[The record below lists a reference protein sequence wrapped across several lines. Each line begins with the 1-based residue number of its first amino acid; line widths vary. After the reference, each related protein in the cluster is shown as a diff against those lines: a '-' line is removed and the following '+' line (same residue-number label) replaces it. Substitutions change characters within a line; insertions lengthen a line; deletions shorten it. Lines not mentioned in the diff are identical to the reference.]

1 MNRAQFMEQLEKLL
15 SDISEAERQ
24 EALDYYNSYFDD
36 AGEEQE
42 NEVIRELGSPGKI
55 AAIIKADLNES
66 NDGYAE
72 YTERGYEDTR
82 TREDAQMPET
92 RRQNREASGAE
103 EDASGSWRRF
113 GRDRAGQGSGRY
125 ERSRSRSERGYHADK
140 KRNNAGIILVLIL
153 LIFISPLV
161 KGAVGGI
168 LGVIVTIA
176 MLPFLIVFALGAAV
190 LGLVIGGIACGVT
203 GIGLCFSNPAAGVL
217 CIGIGCILA
226 AVGLLLLALL
236 VYVAGRLLP
245 KLLRMFTDFCYRLLH
260 RGRKD
265 GANA

>member
-42 NEVIRELGSPGKI
+42 DAVIRELGSPGKV

-66 NDGYAE
+66 NDQYAE
-72 YTERGYEDTR
+72 YTERGYEDSR
-82 TREDAQMPET
+82 TREDVQMPET
-92 RRQNREASGAE
+92 RQQNSESSKRAEGASG
-103 EDASGSWRRF
+103 GRRQF
-113 GRDRAGQGSGRY
+113 CRDRAGWENGHYGRG
-125 ERSRSRSERGYHADK
+125 RSRAERGYHADK
-140 KRNNAGIILVLIL
+140 KKNNAGLILVLIL
-153 LIFISPLV
+153 LVFVSPFV

-168 LGVIVTIA
+168 LGVVVTIA

-190 LGLVIGGIACGVT
+190 LGLVIGGIVCGIT

-217 CIGIGCILA
+217 CIGIGCILV
-226 AVGLLLLALL
+226 AVGVLLLALL
-236 VYVAGRLLP
+236 VYAAGKLLP
-245 KLLRMFTDFCYRLLH
+245 RLLRMFTDFCYKLLH